1 MWRFFFFFFF
11 LQWNNSALIKFIPLR
26 GIIQVYFL
34 LEWWTISEGGLVTH
48 TCVSRKH
55 LFSRAISFKTFF
67 PKNVWKRNNKIF
79 SCDLLSKMF
88 YCGICIEIQFRRRG
102 LLSICLMWFT
112 ANCNSNLFVWI
123 CGCEK
128 DQMLDS
134 EARWRKSEGLCLC
147 GGSRMNRMLIN

>member
-1 MWRFFFFFFF
+1 MRLFFF
-11 LQWNNSALIKFIPLR
+11 LQWDNSALIKFVPLR
-26 GIIQVYFL
+26 GIIQAYFL
-34 LEWWTISEGGLVTH
+34 LDWWTISERGLVTH

-55 LFSRAISFKTFF
+55 LFSQAYPSRPSSQKTYE
-67 PKNVWKRNNKIF
+67 RETIEIF
-79 SCDLLSKMF
+79 SCNLLSKMF
-88 YCGICIEIQFRRRG
+88 YRAICIEIQFRRRG

-134 EARWRKSEGLCLC
+134 EARW
-147 GGSRMNRMLIN
+147 GSQRVCVSVADRGWTGCW